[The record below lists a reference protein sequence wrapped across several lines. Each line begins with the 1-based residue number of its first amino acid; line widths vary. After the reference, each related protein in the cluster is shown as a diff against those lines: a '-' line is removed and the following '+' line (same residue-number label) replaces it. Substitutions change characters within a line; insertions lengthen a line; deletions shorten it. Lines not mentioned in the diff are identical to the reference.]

1 MLYIEAGSV
10 YNFNELG
17 LNLPGGIPSTKAHGI
32 WKGDI
37 FTIPTDF
44 RSILSTPLLSW
55 SAKVQFSRLM
65 IRLGNL

>member
-1 MLYIEAGSV
+1 MER
-10 YNFNELG
+10 
-17 LNLPGGIPSTKAHGI
+17 
-32 WKGDI
+32 DI

-65 IRLGNL
+65 IRLGNLDVGEVRNESNYMGRK